1 MKSFFINYHVI
12 ACRDK
17 DCPVFMG
24 RLLFL
29 WEGDL
34 LFRFFPIFGKSL
46 RVEAFLRK
54 LESHFI
60 FRKKYL
66 TSHGYHAIVE

>member
-1 MKSFFINYHVI
+1 MKSFFINYHAI

-17 DCPVFMG
+17 DCPVSMG

-29 WEGDL
+29 WEGEL
-34 LFRFFPIFGKSL
+34 LFRFFPIL
-46 RVEAFLRK
+46 VAAAFQRK
-54 LESHFI
+54 LKLHSF

-66 TSHGYHAIVE
+66 TLHGYHAIVK